1 MEQQNK
7 EKRKL
12 KMNRMQWTIVAGVL
26 ILAVV
31 LVYALVKNNKV
42 ASSYEVVTSMSRG
55 DDTSVYYCMMRKGM
69 IKYSKDGVAMTNKS
83 GSVLWN
89 QTYEMAS
96 PTMTSAG
103 DYVAVGDIGANT
115 IYIFNE
121 YGQLGRVS
129 TDVPIQEIQISEQG
143 VVAAVLSDT
152 SSNYINLYDKQ
163 GNSLGSIK
171 ASLENTGYPLAIALS
186 PDASKL
192 AVSYLIVK
200 SGSMQSRIVSYDFSD
215 VEGDHLLDTQEL
227 EGLYPK
233 AAFLD
238 SREVVL
244 FGEKGFVLYQADSKK
259 IETQENFESEIN
271 SVFCTNQKLGFIFK
285 NEDDNGKY
293 RMEIY
298 NKAGKKSSTYYF
310 DLDYSGM
317 TADDDEVILYNDEE
331 MLIYQMGG
339 RVRFRG
345 TFNTA
350 VTGVMPSW
358 EDGLYWLIDDQSL
371 REIRTYKI
379 SIRGKYVH
387 RISIF

>member
-12 KMNRMQWTIVAGVL
+12 KMNRMQWTIAAGVL

-69 IKYSKDGVAMTNKS
+69 VKYSKDGVAMTNKS
-83 GSVLWN
+83 GTVLWN
-89 QTYEMAS
+89 QTYEMAL

-200 SGSMQSRIVSYDFSD
+200 SGSMQSRIVAYDFSD

-227 EGLYPK
+227 EGLYSK

-317 TADDDEVILYNDEE
+317 TADDVEVILYNDEE

-371 REIRTYKI
+371 REIR
-379 SIRGKYVH
+379 IR
-387 RISIF
+387 

>member
-12 KMNRMQWTIVAGVL
+12 KMNRMQWTIAAGVL

-55 DDTSVYYCMMRKGM
+55 DDTSVYYRMMRKGM
-69 IKYSKDGVAMTNKS
+69 VKYSKDGVAMTNKS
-83 GSVLWN
+83 GTVLWN

-192 AVSYLIVK
+192 AVSYLIVN
-200 SGSMQSRIVSYDFSD
+200 SGSMQSRIVFYDFSD

-233 AAFLD
+233 AEFLD

-310 DLDYSGM
+310 DLDYSGL

-371 REIRTYKI
+371 REIR
-379 SIRGKYVH
+379 IR
-387 RISIF
+387 

>member
-69 IKYSKDGVAMTNKS
+69 VKYSKDGVAMTNKS

-186 PDASKL
+186 SDASKL

-345 TFNTA
+345 IFNTA

-371 REIRTYKI
+371 REIR
-379 SIRGKYVH
+379 IR
-387 RISIF
+387 

>member
-12 KMNRMQWTIVAGVL
+12 KMNRMQWTIAAGVL

-69 IKYSKDGVAMTNKS
+69 VKYSKDGVAMTNKS
-83 GSVLWN
+83 GTVLWN

-244 FGEKGFVLYQADSKK
+244 FGEKDFVLYQADRKK

-371 REIRTYKI
+371 REIR
-379 SIRGKYVH
+379 IR
-387 RISIF
+387 

>member
-69 IKYSKDGVAMTNKS
+69 VKYSKDGVAMTNKS

-186 PDASKL
+186 LDASKL

-233 AAFLD
+233 AEFLD

-259 IETQENFESEIN
+259 IETQESFESEIN

-350 VTGVMPSW
+350 VTSVMPSW

-371 REIRTYKI
+371 REIR
-379 SIRGKYVH
+379 IR
-387 RISIF
+387 

>member
-7 EKRKL
+7 EKRK
-12 KMNRMQWTIVAGVL
+12 MNRMQWTIAAGVL

-69 IKYSKDGVAMTNKS
+69 VKYSKDGVAMTNKS
-83 GSVLWN
+83 GTVLWN

-200 SGSMQSRIVSYDFSD
+200 SGSMQSRIVAYDFSD

-371 REIRTYKI
+371 REIR
-379 SIRGKYVH
+379 IR
-387 RISIF
+387 

>member
-7 EKRKL
+7 EKQKL
-12 KMNRMQWTIVAGVL
+12 KMNRMQWTIAAGVL
-26 ILAVV
+26 NLAVV

-69 IKYSKDGVAMTNKS
+69 VKYSKDGVAMTNKS
-83 GSVLWN
+83 GTVLWN

-121 YGQLGRVS
+121 YGQLGHVS

-371 REIRTYKI
+371 REIR
-379 SIRGKYVH
+379 IR
-387 RISIF
+387 

>member
-12 KMNRMQWTIVAGVL
+12 KMNRMQWTIAAGVL

-55 DDTSVYYCMMRKGM
+55 DDTSVYYRMMRKGM
-69 IKYSKDGVAMTNKS
+69 VKYSKDGVAMTNKS
-83 GSVLWN
+83 GTVLWN

-192 AVSYLIVK
+192 AVSYLIVN
-200 SGSMQSRIVSYDFSD
+200 SGSVQSRIVFYDFSD

-310 DLDYSGM
+310 DLDYSGL

-371 REIRTYKI
+371 REIR
-379 SIRGKYVH
+379 IR
-387 RISIF
+387 

>member
-12 KMNRMQWTIVAGVL
+12 KMNRMQWTIAAGVL

-42 ASSYEVVTSMSRG
+42 ASSYEVVTSMFRG

-69 IKYSKDGVAMTNKS
+69 VKYSKDGVAMTNKS
-83 GSVLWN
+83 GTVLWN

-371 REIRTYKI
+371 REIR
-379 SIRGKYVH
+379 IR
-387 RISIF
+387 

>member
-12 KMNRMQWTIVAGVL
+12 KMNRMQWTIAAGVL
-26 ILAVV
+26 ILAAV

-69 IKYSKDGVAMTNKS
+69 VKYSKDGVAMTNKS

-233 AAFLD
+233 AEFLD

-350 VTGVMPSW
+350 VTSVMPSW

-371 REIRTYKI
+371 REIR
-379 SIRGKYVH
+379 IR
-387 RISIF
+387 

>member
-12 KMNRMQWTIVAGVL
+12 KMNRMQWTIAAGVL

-69 IKYSKDGVAMTNKS
+69 VKYSKDGVAMTNKS
-83 GSVLWN
+83 GTVLWN

-200 SGSMQSRIVSYDFSD
+200 SGSMQSRIVAYDFSD

-317 TADDDEVILYNDEE
+317 RADDDEVILYNDEE

-371 REIRTYKI
+371 REIR
-379 SIRGKYVH
+379 IR
-387 RISIF
+387 

>member
-12 KMNRMQWTIVAGVL
+12 KMNRMQWTIAAGVL

-69 IKYSKDGVAMTNKS
+69 VKYSKDGVAMTDKS
-83 GSVLWN
+83 GTVLWN

-371 REIRTYKI
+371 REIR
-379 SIRGKYVH
+379 IR
-387 RISIF
+387 

>member
-55 DDTSVYYCMMRKGM
+55 DNTSVYYCMMRKGM
-69 IKYSKDGVAMTNKS
+69 VKYSKDGVTMTNKS

-371 REIRTYKI
+371 REIR
-379 SIRGKYVH
+379 IR
-387 RISIF
+387 

>member
-12 KMNRMQWTIVAGVL
+12 KMNRMQWTIAAGVL

-69 IKYSKDGVAMTNKS
+69 VKYSKDGVAMTNKS
-83 GSVLWN
+83 GTVLWN

-233 AAFLD
+233 AEFLD

-331 MLIYQMGG
+331 MLIYQVGG

-350 VTGVMPSW
+350 VTSVMPSW

-371 REIRTYKI
+371 REIR
-379 SIRGKYVH
+379 IR
-387 RISIF
+387 

>member
-12 KMNRMQWTIVAGVL
+12 KMNRMQWTIAAGVL

-69 IKYSKDGVAMTNKS
+69 VKYSKDGVAMTNKS
-83 GSVLWN
+83 GTVLWN
-89 QTYEMAS
+89 QTYEMTS

-121 YGQLGRVS
+121 YGQLGHVS

-192 AVSYLIVK
+192 AVSYLIVN
-200 SGSMQSRIVSYDFSD
+200 SGSMQSRIVFYDFSD

-244 FGEKGFVLYQADSKK
+244 FGEKGFVLYQPDSKK

-271 SVFCTNQKLGFIFK
+271 SVFCTDQKLGFIFK

-310 DLDYSGM
+310 DLDYSGL

-371 REIRTYKI
+371 REIR
-379 SIRGKYVH
+379 IR
-387 RISIF
+387 

>member
-7 EKRKL
+7 EKQKL
-12 KMNRMQWTIVAGVL
+12 KMNRMQWTIAAGVL

-69 IKYSKDGVAMTNKS
+69 VKYSKDGVAMTNKS

-121 YGQLGRVS
+121 YGQLGHVS

-171 ASLENTGYPLAIALS
+171 ASLENTGYPLTIALS

-200 SGSMQSRIVSYDFSD
+200 SESMQSRIVSYDFSD

-259 IETQENFESEIN
+259 IETQESFESEIN

-371 REIRTYKI
+371 REIR
-379 SIRGKYVH
+379 IR
-387 RISIF
+387 

>member
-69 IKYSKDGVAMTNKS
+69 VKYSKDGVAMTNKS

-171 ASLENTGYPLAIALS
+171 ASLDNTGYPLAIALS

-200 SGSMQSRIVSYDFSD
+200 SGSMQSRIVAYDFSD

-371 REIRTYKI
+371 REIR
-379 SIRGKYVH
+379 IR
-387 RISIF
+387 

>member
-12 KMNRMQWTIVAGVL
+12 KMNRMQWTIAAGVL

-69 IKYSKDGVAMTNKS
+69 VKYSKDGVAMTNKS
-83 GSVLWN
+83 GTVLWN

-121 YGQLGRVS
+121 YGQLGHVS

-233 AAFLD
+233 AEFLD

-350 VTGVMPSW
+350 VTSVMPSW

-371 REIRTYKI
+371 REIR
-379 SIRGKYVH
+379 IR
-387 RISIF
+387 

>member
-26 ILAVV
+26 ILAAV

-69 IKYSKDGVAMTNKS
+69 VKYSKDGVAMTNKS

-259 IETQENFESEIN
+259 IETQENFESEII

-371 REIRTYKI
+371 REIR
-379 SIRGKYVH
+379 IR
-387 RISIF
+387 

>member
-12 KMNRMQWTIVAGVL
+12 KMNRMQWTIAAGVL

-69 IKYSKDGVAMTNKS
+69 VKYSKDGVAMTNKS
-83 GSVLWN
+83 GTVLWN

-200 SGSMQSRIVSYDFSD
+200 SGSMQSRIVAYDFSD

-244 FGEKGFVLYQADSKK
+244 FREKGFVLYQADSKK

-371 REIRTYKI
+371 REIR
-379 SIRGKYVH
+379 IR
-387 RISIF
+387 

>member
-12 KMNRMQWTIVAGVL
+12 KMNRMQWTIAAGVL

-55 DDTSVYYCMMRKGM
+55 DDTSVYYRMMRKGM
-69 IKYSKDGVAMTNKS
+69 VKYSKDGVAMTNKS
-83 GSVLWN
+83 GTVLWN

-96 PTMTSAG
+96 PTMMSAG

-192 AVSYLIVK
+192 AVSYLIVN
-200 SGSMQSRIVSYDFSD
+200 SGSMQSRIVFYDFSD

-271 SVFCTNQKLGFIFK
+271 SVFCTDQKLGFIFK

-310 DLDYSGM
+310 DLDYSGL

-371 REIRTYKI
+371 REIR
-379 SIRGKYVH
+379 IR
-387 RISIF
+387 

>member
-12 KMNRMQWTIVAGVL
+12 KMNRMQWTIAAGVL

-69 IKYSKDGVAMTNKS
+69 VKYSKDGVAMTNKS

-371 REIRTYKI
+371 REIR
-379 SIRGKYVH
+379 IR
-387 RISIF
+387 

>member
-12 KMNRMQWTIVAGVL
+12 KMNRMQWTIAAGVL

-55 DDTSVYYCMMRKGM
+55 DDTSVYYRMMRKGM
-69 IKYSKDGVAMTNKS
+69 VKYSKDGVAMTNKS
-83 GSVLWN
+83 GTVLWN

-192 AVSYLIVK
+192 AVSYLIVN
-200 SGSMQSRIVSYDFSD
+200 SGSMQSRIVFYDFSD

-238 SREVVL
+238 SREEVL

-271 SVFCTNQKLGFIFK
+271 SVFCTDQKLGFIFK

-310 DLDYSGM
+310 DLDYSGL

-371 REIRTYKI
+371 REIR
-379 SIRGKYVH
+379 IR
-387 RISIF
+387 

>member
-12 KMNRMQWTIVAGVL
+12 KMNRMQWTIAAGVL

-69 IKYSKDGVAMTNKS
+69 VKYSKDGVAMTNKS
-83 GSVLWN
+83 GTVLWN

-200 SGSMQSRIVSYDFSD
+200 SGSMQSRIVAYDFSD

-371 REIRTYKI
+371 REIR
-379 SIRGKYVH
+379 IR
-387 RISIF
+387 

>member
-12 KMNRMQWTIVAGVL
+12 KMNRMQWTIAAGVL

-55 DDTSVYYCMMRKGM
+55 DDTSVYYRMMRKGM
-69 IKYSKDGVAMTNKS
+69 VKYSKDGVAMTNKS
-83 GSVLWN
+83 GTVLWN

-192 AVSYLIVK
+192 AVSYLIVN
-200 SGSMQSRIVSYDFSD
+200 SGSMQSRIVFYDFSD

-244 FGEKGFVLYQADSKK
+244 FGEKGFVLYQPDSKK

-271 SVFCTNQKLGFIFK
+271 SVFCTDQKLGFIFK

-310 DLDYSGM
+310 DLDYSGL

-371 REIRTYKI
+371 REIR
-379 SIRGKYVH
+379 IR
-387 RISIF
+387 

>member
-12 KMNRMQWTIVAGVL
+12 KMNRMQWTIAAGVL

-69 IKYSKDGVAMTNKS
+69 VKYSKDGVAMTNKS
-83 GSVLWN
+83 GTVLWN

-200 SGSMQSRIVSYDFSD
+200 SGSMQSRIVAYDFSD

-259 IETQENFESEIN
+259 IETQENFENEIN

-331 MLIYQMGG
+331 MLIYQMSG

-371 REIRTYKI
+371 REIR
-379 SIRGKYVH
+379 IR
-387 RISIF
+387 

>member
-69 IKYSKDGVAMTNKS
+69 VKYSKDGVAMTNKS
-83 GSVLWN
+83 GTVLWN

-317 TADDDEVILYNDEE
+317 TADDDEVILYNDGE

-371 REIRTYKI
+371 REIR
-379 SIRGKYVH
+379 IR
-387 RISIF
+387 

>member
-12 KMNRMQWTIVAGVL
+12 KMNRMQWTIAAGVL

-69 IKYSKDGVAMTNKS
+69 VKYSKDGVAMTNKS
-83 GSVLWN
+83 GTVLWN

-152 SSNYINLYDKQ
+152 SSNYINLYDRQ

-371 REIRTYKI
+371 REIR
-379 SIRGKYVH
+379 IR
-387 RISIF
+387 

>member
-12 KMNRMQWTIVAGVL
+12 KMNRMQWTIAAGVL

-55 DDTSVYYCMMRKGM
+55 DDTSVYYRMMRKGM
-69 IKYSKDGVAMTNKS
+69 VKYSKDGVAMTNKS
-83 GSVLWN
+83 GTVLWN

-192 AVSYLIVK
+192 AVSYLIVN
-200 SGSMQSRIVSYDFSD
+200 SGSMQSRIVFYDFSD

-271 SVFCTNQKLGFIFK
+271 SVFCTDQELGFIFK

-310 DLDYSGM
+310 DLDYSGL

-371 REIRTYKI
+371 REIR
-379 SIRGKYVH
+379 IR
-387 RISIF
+387 

>member
-12 KMNRMQWTIVAGVL
+12 KMNRMQWTIAAGVL

-69 IKYSKDGVAMTNKS
+69 VKYSKDGVAMTNKS

-186 PDASKL
+186 SDASKL

-371 REIRTYKI
+371 REIR
-379 SIRGKYVH
+379 IR
-387 RISIF
+387 

>member
-7 EKRKL
+7 EKRRL
-12 KMNRMQWTIVAGVL
+12 KMNRMQWTIAAGVL

-69 IKYSKDGVAMTNKS
+69 VKYSKDGVAMTNKS
-83 GSVLWN
+83 GTVLWN

-121 YGQLGRVS
+121 YGQLGHVS

-371 REIRTYKI
+371 REIR
-379 SIRGKYVH
+379 IR
-387 RISIF
+387 